1 MSVELKYNEAQRQEY
16 LNMMDRVSANWLN
29 VFDGSEQ
36 FYSAQYWDLFT
47 KIWRSDKPVTK
58 TEALKCMTG
67 IKSAHTAGKY
77 LETAIREGLLV
88 EQENPDDKRS
98 RFISL
103 SEPMQQRLDFFFDRA
118 ISEVRKS
125 NRIIDIKGPSPEE
138 P

>member
-1 MSVELKYNEAQRQEY
+1 MSAELKYNEDQRQEY
-16 LNMMDRVSANWLN
+16 LNMMDRVSGNWLN
-29 VFDGSEQ
+29 VFDGSEL

-47 KIWRSDKPVTK
+47 RIWRSDKPVTK

-77 LETAIREGLLV
+77 LETAIHEGLLV
-88 EQENPDDKRS
+88 EEENPGDKRS

-103 SEPMQQRLDFFFDRA
+103 SPAMKQRLDVFFDRA
-118 ISEVRKS
+118 ISEVRKT